1 MTGIRARLDYIL
13 KHNYVVNRLFNY
25 SVSTALRLI
34 GLFVKQ
40 DKNLILFSGHSRRY
54 NDSPRAI
61 YEYLINNS
69 RYAHY
74 KFVWALEDVSTQIPG
89 NALKVKSDTFSY
101 FIYSLR
107 AKYWITCVNI
117 ERSLHYKK
125 ANCTYLNTWHGT
137 PFKYIGNDA
146 IGRKDYNFETTDFF
160 CYASEFEKEIYKRAF
175 KVKEE
180 ALIATG
186 LPRNDSLYNVTTAEI
201 NDIKA
206 RLNIPANK
214 KVILYA
220 PTWRDST
227 DGGKSCAIAPP
238 IDPIKWQHEFG
249 KDYIILFRMHA
260 YTNKLIGIKFN
271 EVLRDFSEYPDIND
285 LFKISDILISD
296 YSASMADYC
305 ILERPILCFAYD
317 YEDYKES
324 RGLYIDY
331 SKEMPS
337 GVLKSEDSVIDYIK
351 NMNYDDECRKTQ
363 EMLKSKLINYGG
375 NATELCVK
383 RLFNL

>member
-1 MTGIRARLDYIL
+1 
-13 KHNYVVNRLFNY
+13 
-25 SVSTALRLI
+25 
-34 GLFVKQ
+34 
-40 DKNLILFSGHSRRY
+40 
-54 NDSPRAI
+54 
-61 YEYLINNS
+61 
-69 RYAHY
+69 
-74 KFVWALEDVSTQIPG
+74 
-89 NALKVKSDTFSY
+89 
-101 FIYSLR
+101 
-107 AKYWITCVNI
+107 
-117 ERSLHYKK
+117 
-125 ANCTYLNTWHGT
+125 
-137 PFKYIGNDA
+137 
-146 IGRKDYNFETTDFF
+146 
-160 CYASEFEKEIYKRAF
+160 
-175 KVKEE
+175 
-180 ALIATG
+180 
-186 LPRNDSLYNVTTAEI
+186 
-201 NDIKA
+201 
-206 RLNIPANK
+206 
-214 KVILYA
+214 
-220 PTWRDST
+220 
-227 DGGKSCAIAPP
+227 
-238 IDPIKWQHEFG
+238 
-249 KDYIILFRMHA
+249 MHA